1 MSQINKID
9 AGGNSYDIGAVALT
23 SGSTIDG
30 VQFTGGANVAHYAV
44 CTTAAG
50 TAAKVANITGFALD
64 TGAMVSI
71 KFTYGNTA
79 SSPTLDINSLGA
91 KAIMQ
96 YGTTNAGSA
105 AWVAGEVVDFR
116 YDGTNWLMASGATG
130 NATVRG
136 KVIVDATPTEGSAN
150 AVQSG
155 GAFTMIDNTIP
166 KESVS
171 GSVVAFQDGANNLP
185 LKSFELAGTWS
196 TASLRHTG
204 TNLVEFHTGA
214 STKVCDEISAGNATS
229 GTSFTLSTS
238 GDTITIKK
246 PGGPGANCLVERIWS
261 IPTAFVGGKLTVS
274 VNSITA
280 IGSATPALAIFVNSS
295 QAAWFSTSA
304 NRQSYTVQSVPSGTI
319 TFKFW
324 GDVINSPGSAGD
336 GGVFY
341 GIQLQCGDAVT
352 DYNDYVDETLSLTSG
367 VNPSVN
373 TYYGGNTLWANGS
386 GVGQMAVTYRADTQM
401 YIDKEIASLQALVL
415 SYHS

>member
-1 MSQINKID
+1 MSQINKIN
-9 AGGNSYDIGAVALT
+9 AGGNSHDIGAVALT

-30 VQFTGGANVAHYAV
+30 VQFTGGANVSHYAV

-96 YGTTNAGSA
+96 YGTTAAGAA
-105 AWVAGEVVDFR
+105 AWAAGEVVDFR
-116 YDGTNWLMASGATG
+116 YDGTNWVMVSGATG

-136 KVIVDATPTEGSAN
+136 KVIVDATPTAGSAN

-155 GAFTMIDNTIP
+155 GTFTMIDAITP

-171 GSVVAFQDGANNLP
+171 GSVVAFQDGADNFP
-185 LKSFELAGTWS
+185 LKSFDLAGTWT
-196 TASLRHTG
+196 TATLRHTG

-214 STKVCDEISAGNATS
+214 GTKVCDEISAGGATS
-229 GTSFTLSTS
+229 GTLFTLSTS
-238 GDTITIKK
+238 GDTITVKK
-246 PGGPGANCLVERIWS
+246 PGGPGANCQVERIWS
-261 IPTAFVGGKLTVS
+261 IPSAFVGGKLTVS
-274 VNSITA
+274 VNGITA
-280 IGSATPALAIFVNSS
+280 IGSATPALAIFVNGS
-295 QAAWFSTSA
+295 QVAWFSTGA

-324 GDVINSPGSAGD
+324 GDGSSAPGSAGD

-341 GIQLQCGDAVT
+341 GVQMQYGDAVT
-352 DYNDYVDETLSLTSG
+352 DYNDYVDETISLTSG
-367 VNPSVN
+367 VTPLVN

-386 GVGQMAVTYRADTQM
+386 GVGQLSVTYRADTQM
-401 YIDKEIASLQALVL
+401 YIDNAIASLQALVL
-415 SYHS
+415 SYHN